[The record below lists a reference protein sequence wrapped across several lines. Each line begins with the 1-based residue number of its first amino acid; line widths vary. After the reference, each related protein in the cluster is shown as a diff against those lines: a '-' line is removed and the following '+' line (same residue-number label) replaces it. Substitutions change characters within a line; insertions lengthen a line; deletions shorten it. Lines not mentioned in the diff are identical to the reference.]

1 MGLPNRRLTQA
12 ERTEISDMKMLDA
25 TVDLIV
31 SRGPSATSLKEVGL
45 KAGYSRGLA
54 SQRFGSKDNLM
65 AFVLRNIGD
74 VWLQQLKSAT
84 FGKTG
89 IEAIHRALDEH
100 YRFCLEAP
108 KRVRAF
114 YTLWFESVN
123 AGTELE
129 TIIEKIHRRRHQDVA
144 RWIMAEFKE
153 TDINSDRTDIISSH
167 FCATISVKYPGTSPE
182 DFLVAIDLIYMF
194 LS

>member
-1 MGLPNRRLTQA
+1 MALANRRLTQA

-74 VWLQQLKSAT
+74 V
-84 FGKTG
+84 
-89 IEAIHRALDEH
+89 
-100 YRFCLEAP
+100 
-108 KRVRAF
+108 
-114 YTLWFESVN
+114 
-123 AGTELE
+123 
-129 TIIEKIHRRRHQDVA
+129 
-144 RWIMAEFKE
+144 
-153 TDINSDRTDIISSH
+153 
-167 FCATISVKYPGTSPE
+167 
-182 DFLVAIDLIYMF
+182 
-194 LS
+194 